1 MTREEARYY
10 LQSSGFSEE
19 QMDTI
24 EQAFTC
30 EDAISRQAAI
40 DAIYKM
46 HMNGKEGV
54 LHDLKTETG
63 SDALFAETI
72 ADVVETLEDLPS
84 VNPQEP
90 SNDMVSRGIFEQ
102 VMWERD
108 VAIEQLKDLGYG
120 LGEKP
125 KTGLC
130 EDAISRQAV
139 CDYIAEFVNNE
150 YSSQAECEMVNAMIE
165 GIQHLPPVTPQPKT
179 GHWIR
184 QDNTKEPLYGWYFC
198 SEYNS
203 VIGDKTK
210 FCSNC
215 GAKME
220 GSNADSD

>member
-1 MTREEARYY
+1 MTREEAIYY

-19 QMDTI
+19 QIRTI
-24 EQAFTC
+24 EQAFT
-30 EDAISRQAAI
+30 
-40 DAIYKM
+40 Y
-46 HMNGKEGV
+46 
-54 LHDLKTETG
+54 
-63 SDALFAETI
+63 
-72 ADVVETLEDLPS
+72 
-84 VNPQEP
+84 
-90 SNDMVSRGIFEQ
+90 
-102 VMWERD
+102 
-108 VAIEQLKDLGYG
+108 
-120 LGEKP
+120 
-125 KTGLC
+125 

-150 YSSQAECEMVNAMIE
+150 YSSQAECEMVDAMIE

-198 SEYNS
+198 SECNS

>member
-30 EDAISRQAAI
+30 EDAISRQA
-40 DAIYKM
+40 
-46 HMNGKEGV
+46 
-54 LHDLKTETG
+54 
-63 SDALFAETI
+63 
-72 ADVVETLEDLPS
+72 
-84 VNPQEP
+84 
-90 SNDMVSRGIFEQ
+90 
-102 VMWERD
+102 
-108 VAIEQLKDLGYG
+108 
-120 LGEKP
+120 
-125 KTGLC
+125 
-130 EDAISRQAV
+130 V

-150 YSSQAECEMVNAMIE
+150 YSSQAECEMVDAMIE

-198 SEYNS
+198 SECNS